1 MEDKE
6 EGYRRCAIDAI
17 PAGEILDA
25 IVAEKIMGWD
35 HLSILDTTFDGY
47 RWHAHLPSLG
57 FPPRKE
63 GREYKTIGGY
73 AFWTVNHA
81 RPVPKFSTEVPEAW
95 KVCQKMEI
103 VTTLLYVSPRAVCL
117 TALAMKKIEE
127 IMIGVPL

>member
-6 EGYRRCAIDAI
+6 EGYRRCAIEAI

-57 FPPRKE
+57 FPPTE
-63 GREYKTIGGY
+63 LGREYKTIGGY
-73 AFWTVNHA
+73 AFWTVNKA
-81 RPVPKFSTEVPEAW
+81 LPVPKFSTEVSEAW
-95 KVCQKMEI
+95 KVVQK
-103 VTTLLYVSPRAVCL
+103 VGLPTTLLYVSPRVACL
-117 TALAMKKIEE
+117 AALSLKKIEE
-127 IMIGVPL
+127 IMIGIPL